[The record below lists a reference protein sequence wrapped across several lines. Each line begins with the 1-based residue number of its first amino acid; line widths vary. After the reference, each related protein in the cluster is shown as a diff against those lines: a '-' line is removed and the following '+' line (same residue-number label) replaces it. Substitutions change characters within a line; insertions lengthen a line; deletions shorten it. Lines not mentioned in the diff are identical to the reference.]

1 MRSNSTYQSTIYIVV
16 DKPMRLITCMKV
28 ERAKSGFSPTFCF
41 LDCHIG
47 TAQQKGKQIRNYKHN
62 TTNLRENTA
71 E

>member
-1 MRSNSTYQSTIYIVV
+1 
-16 DKPMRLITCMKV
+16 MRLITCMKV

-62 TTNLRENTA
+62 TTNLRENNA